1 MKKAL
6 LVIDMQNVCVGE
18 KHAAYFKYNNREL
31 IRKGNKIIDANE
43 KNLVV
48 YIQNVMKRNFV
59 NKFMPFQ
66 SYVGTEEAELAE
78 GLHVVSDHRCIKYK
92 SDAFTNPEL
101 DALLKKHEIECVEVI
116 GVDGGACVSRTAL
129 GAIDAGYKVIVNENG
144 IGTMFCKKRDKY
156 FEKLQQAGARNVLVS
171 MGAKGAVL
179 LTEEGQILE
188 KDAPGGTLVNSVGA
202 GDSMVAGFLAGY
214 ERYKDYEKALWYGLC
229 AGSASAC
236 GEGLATG
243 AQVEKMLAEK
253 I

>member
-18 KHAAYFKYNNREL
+18 NHAAYFKYNNREL

-156 FEKLQQAGARNVLVS
+156 FEKLQQAGA
-171 MGAKGAVL
+171 
-179 LTEEGQILE
+179 EFI
-188 KDAPGGTLVNSVGA
+188 
-202 GDSMVAGFLAGY
+202 
-214 ERYKDYEKALWYGLC
+214 
-229 AGSASAC
+229 
-236 GEGLATG
+236 
-243 AQVEKMLAEK
+243 
-253 I
+253 

>member
-18 KHAAYFKYNNREL
+18 KHAAYFKCNNREL
-31 IRKGNKIIDANE
+31 IREVNKIIDANE

-92 SDAFTNPEL
+92 SDAFSNPEL

-129 GAIDAGYKVIVNENG
+129 GAIDAGYKVIVNETG

-156 FEKLQQAGARNVLVS
+156 FEKLRQAGA
-171 MGAKGAVL
+171 
-179 LTEEGQILE
+179 EFI
-188 KDAPGGTLVNSVGA
+188 
-202 GDSMVAGFLAGY
+202 
-214 ERYKDYEKALWYGLC
+214 
-229 AGSASAC
+229 
-236 GEGLATG
+236 
-243 AQVEKMLAEK
+243 
-253 I
+253 